1 MPKPIGPSKQSSSL
15 SNLDVMGNNKTIQ
28 ATNSPDTYKKL
39 FLNNQQHSASVAN
52 LTTPGGGISI
62 NPSGQTA
69 VGLQPS
75 ASNFS
80 IPLIRMKV

>member
-1 MPKPIGPSKQSSSL
+1 MPKPIGASKQSSSL
-15 SNLDVMGNNKTIQ
+15 SNLDAMGNNNTTQ

-52 LTTPGGGISI
+52 LTTPGGINI

-69 VGLQPS
+69 IGLQPS